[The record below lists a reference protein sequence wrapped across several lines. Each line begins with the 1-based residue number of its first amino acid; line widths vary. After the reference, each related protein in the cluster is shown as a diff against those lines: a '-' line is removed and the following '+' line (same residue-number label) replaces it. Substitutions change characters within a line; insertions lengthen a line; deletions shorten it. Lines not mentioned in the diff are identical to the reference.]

1 MFLPLYHIAK
11 VHHIKQTFSMRQLT
25 YLKTICISSLSP
37 TERKHV
43 GNGNCSVYHNMNLCN
58 LTNKWTF
65 MKERMSL
72 ISKGYIYI
80 QSNRDEVWRI
90 DELVSEFLSEDL
102 SVPNIKKKKKNICKL
117 ERWLVGT
124 GIWGWHWAD
133 FIEKHRVIIEY
144 AIQTKQRLLYLNIIT
159 RVI

>member
-1 MFLPLYHIAK
+1 MLELQLQMFLPLYHIAK
-11 VHHIKQTFSMRQLT
+11 VHHINQTFSMRQLT

-102 SVPNIKKKKKNICKL
+102 SVPNIKKKKNYLQIRKMVGRYWDLRLALSRFYWKASCHYWICH
-117 ERWLVGT
+117 T
-124 GIWGWHWAD
+124 
-133 FIEKHRVIIEY
+133 
-144 AIQTKQRLLYLNIIT
+144 N
-159 RVI
+159 